1 MSLNAGKI
9 KNESNFKRPDP
20 LEPGAYPGRLVWV
33 IDLGVQE
40 QDDYQGQEKPPRQ
53 MVYTTYELSDEFLLD
68 DEGNELEDKPRFYS
82 EDFPLHSLESD
93 KAKSTIRYTS
103 LDPKLEFGGNWP
115 DVIGAPVIINIIQ
128 KKKQRDGSIYDR
140 IGSTSTMRA
149 KEADKLPNLVNEP
162 KVFSFDDPDMEV
174 FGSLP
179 QWLQDKI
186 KGALNFEGSKVEE
199 LLVGEPKAKKK
210 DKVEKEQ
217 VEEPVA
223 ANNEEDW

>member
-1 MSLNAGKI
+1 MSLNAGEI

-82 EDFPLHSLESD
+82 EDFPLHSLDSD
-93 KAKSTIRYTS
+93 KAKSTIRYTA

-115 DVIGAPVIINIIQ
+115 DVVGAPVIINLIQ

-140 IGSTSTMRA
+140 IGSTSTMRS

-199 LLVGEPKAKKK
+199 LLGSEPKTKKK
-210 DKVEKEQ
+210 EKVEKEQ
-217 VEEPVA
+217 LEEPVA
-223 ANNEEDW
+223 ANDEEDW